1 MRVLAIDTALANC
14 AAAVLDDSMAPICLA
29 ASEAE
34 IGRGHAEQ
42 IMTMISDVMADSS
55 TAFVDLDRIIV
66 TTGPGSFTGLRVGLS
81 VARGFGL
88 VLGKPVVGVTT
99 LQALARCVAPRADG
113 YPLLVAL
120 DGKKDEVYCQFF
132 SRSGI
137 PSAPAEVRTIESLAA
152 SLSSDTRL
160 AGSAAERIV
169 ERCGLNADR
178 VLSIKSYPPI
188 FDVAIL
194 GMETDPDTA
203 APVPLYLR
211 PPDAKPA
218 TAAGIARQ

>member
-29 ASEAE
+29 SSEAE

-55 TAFVDLDRIIV
+55 TAFVDLDRVIV

-99 LQALARCVAPRADG
+99 LLALARCVAPRAEG

-132 SRSGI
+132 SRTGLPSG
-137 PSAPAEVRTIESLAA
+137 PPEVRTISSLAS
-152 SLSSDTRL
+152 SLSSDIRL
-160 AGSAAERIV
+160 AGSAAARIADH
-169 ERCGLNADR
+169 CGLDQER
-178 VLSIKSYPPI
+178 VLSAKPYPPI
-188 FDVAIL
+188 FDVAVV
-194 GMETDPDTA
+194 GMETDPETA

-218 TAAGIARQ
+218 SGAGILRQ